1 MREEPSC
8 ILSKMHRFLW
18 SKKTVSMGSLFL
30 CLGPFIGQI
39 IRKVSMVEFI
49 L

>member
-1 MREEPSC
+1 MYC
-8 ILSKMHRFLW
+8 FLW

-39 IRKVSMVEFI
+39 IGKVSMVEF
-49 L
+49 LL